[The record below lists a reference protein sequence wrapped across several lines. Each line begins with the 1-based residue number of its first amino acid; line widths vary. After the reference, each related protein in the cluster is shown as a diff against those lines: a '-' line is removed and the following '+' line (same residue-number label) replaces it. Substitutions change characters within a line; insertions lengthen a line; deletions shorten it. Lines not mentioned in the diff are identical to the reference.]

1 MTTIKNYKFAF
12 VLAIGAAAAGC
23 ATSGTPGKGDGDG
36 SGDGSGEG
44 SGGGSGGGS
53 GSGSGTQ
60 AVDPTGMYSMTS
72 TYDISHNMPGTVGVV
87 FNNFTQAATD
97 PGKWLLDLIISKT
110 SGIVKSGLQLAEPFA
125 ASYIDSTID
134 QYAPAFVQ
142 TIEQVGTDL
151 GQMAGKFGINETL
164 NVSGTEGAYTSVHT
178 ATGLHF
184 TVESVTEDFA
194 FTDYGAQNVVVNNV
208 AVTYDQTGKLG
219 IAEHQLPLSYGKIIR
234 IGLDNMVI
242 PLADPSASNLNDL
255 LVDLIDCDSVGQ
267 ALSDQIGIVDAG
279 TWSGLC
285 SEGLTAGANVAYQQI
300 DNIDASALTFD
311 ITGTAKGA
319 DTNSDHKVDAI
330 QTGKW
335 TGTLSYANTPAPLST
350 ATFTGSRMQQ

>member
-1 MTTIKNYKFAF
+1 MTTLKNFKFAF

-36 SGDGSGEG
+36 SGDGSG
-44 SGGGSGGGS
+44 SGSGGGS
-53 GSGSGTQ
+53 GSGSGSGTQ
-60 AVDPTGMYSMTS
+60 ALDPTGMYSMQS
-72 TYDISHNMPGTVGVV
+72 TYDISQNMPGTVGVV
-87 FNNFTQAATD
+87 FNNFTQAATN

-151 GQMAGKFGINETL
+151 GQMAGKFGLNETL
-164 NVSGTEGAYTSVHT
+164 NVSGSTGSYTSVHT
-178 ATGLHF
+178 AVGLHF
-184 TVESVTEDFA
+184 TVESNSEDFN
-194 FTDYGAQNVVVNNV
+194 FSDYGMQNVVVNNV
-208 AVTYDQTGKLG
+208 GVTLDSTGKLG
-219 IAEHQLPLSYGKIIR
+219 IAEHQLPLSYGKIVR

-242 PLADPSASNLNDL
+242 PNVDPGASDLNDL
-255 LVDLIDCDSVGQ
+255 LTDLIDCDSVGE
-267 ALSDQIGIVDAG
+267 ALADQVGIVDAG

-285 SEGLTAGANVAYQQI
+285 SDGLTAGANVIYQQI

-311 ITGTAKGA
+311 ITGTAKA
-319 DTNSDHKVDAI
+319 VDSNSDHKVDAI

-335 TGTLSYANTPAPLST
+335 TGTLSYSGTPAPLSS
-350 ATFTGSRMQQ
+350 ATFNGSRMQQ